1 MKPEVGVCVS
11 ANPFKPGDIV
21 RLKSGGPLMTVT
33 TIVGWDTNCTWF
45 PVTALVAPFELY
57 AFPGAITLPFQA
69 LELAT
74 KPS

>member
-1 MKPEVGVCVS
+1 MSTEVGVCVS

-45 PVTALVAPFELY
+45 PVTALELY
-57 AFPGAITLPFQA
+57 AFPGTTTFPFQA